1 MELLAPAGNPKNFFQ
16 AINNGANAVY
26 LGLDKFSARNLA
38 ENFTLENLSY
48 YVSYAHLFNV
58 KVYLAMNTLVK
69 NGEMKDFISQMLR
82 AYEIGVDAFIL
93 QDVFLGKFLKNLYP
107 ELTLHLSTQ
116 AGVCN
121 KLCAKLAKEYG
132 FSRVILSRETALK
145 EIKEIAEI
153 IETEVFVHGAMCSSF
168 SGHCYFSA
176 FIGGNSG
183 NRGLCKQPCRKKYHY
198 FGNDKI
204 KSGNFAMSLSDLELC
219 DEIDTLKSLGVS
231 SVKIEGRM
239 RSEEYTAKSV
249 VLYRK
254 AIDGKNY
261 LQEKKEIKRI
271 FNRGDYSK
279 GYLYN
284 QNNLISD
291 KIQSHK
297 GEYFAKITKVTD
309 NFLLCD
315 KTAINGDAF
324 KIIRNETEIGNC
336 VFKDGKYLYN
346 GQIKSG
352 DCLYITKDVSL
363 IEKTL
368 SNKKLLDV
376 YLQISVTENVVE
388 VIYNGQ
394 KFISENIV
402 KPAINSP
409 TTEQDVISCFLKTD
423 AYPFR
428 VKVDFNTFNQ
438 NIFIPKSL
446 LNDFRR
452 NVFKN
457 IFYFKQDIKSIKI
470 KDKTLKNKK
479 FYDNNYNIIIS
490 SFPVKSAINVIK
502 PNDYG
507 KVKELL
513 EEKDFKN
520 GKSENYLSEKYLFV
534 PAFLNDRDLSIIEN
548 ALPYFSGIYADGL
561 SGLVLAKKHNKKL
574 IVGAGLNVFNSV
586 DINVLENDFKDCIIV
601 YSKEL
606 SLTEMDEKRIV
617 YGGGNVSIMEFVYCP
632 FKKNCSLC
640 ANKNEYV
647 CKDEK
652 FSYVLKR
659 YKLSDCRFVLYNSA
673 VLKSDV
679 KENVLI
685 NLVGFDKATA
695 LKILEGDYG
704 NLPVN
709 GGRLK
714 KGVL

>member
-69 NGEMKDFISQMLR
+69 NSEMNNFISQMLR

-121 KLCAKLAKEYG
+121 KFCAKLAKQYG
-132 FSRVILSRETALK
+132 FSRVILSRETAK
-145 EIKEIAEI
+145 QEIKEIAEI

-183 NRGLCKQPCRKKYHY
+183 NRGLCKQPCRKKYQY

-204 KSGNFAMSLSDLELC
+204 KSGEFAMSLSDLELC
-219 DEIDTLKSLGVS
+219 DEIETLKNLGVS

-249 VLYRK
+249 SLYRK
-254 AIDGKNY
+254 AIDGY
-261 LQEKKEIKRI
+261 DYSQEKNEIKRI

-297 GEYFAKITKVTD
+297 GIYFAKITKVTD
-309 NFLLCD
+309 KYLLCD
-315 KTAINGDAF
+315 KTAFNGDSF
-324 KIIRNETEIGNC
+324 KIIRNEIEVGNC
-336 VFKDGKYLYN
+336 FFKDGKYFYN
-346 GQIKSG
+346 AQIKNGLIKSG
-352 DCLYITKDVSL
+352 DCLYITKDVRL

-368 SNKKLLDV
+368 SNKRLLEV
-376 YLQISVTENVVE
+376 NLQISVTENIVE
-388 VIYNGQ
+388 VTYNGQ
-394 KFISENIV
+394 KYTSENIV
-402 KPAINSP
+402 KSAINSP
-409 TTEQDVISCFLKTD
+409 TTERDVLSCFLKTD

-428 VKVDFNTFNQ
+428 VQVNFIAFNQ

-452 NVFKN
+452 HVFKN
-457 IFYFKQDIKSIKI
+457 IFYSKQNIKSIKI
-470 KDKTLKNKK
+470 NDYTLNNKK
-479 FYDNNYNIIIS
+479 FYDTNYSIVIS
-490 SFPVKSAINVIK
+490 SFSLNSEINVIK
-502 PNDYG
+502 PDNYD
-507 KVKELL
+507 KVKELA
-513 EEKDFKN
+513 EEKDFKSN
-520 GKSENYLSEKYLFV
+520 VSEKYLFV
-534 PAFLNDRDLSIIEN
+534 PAFLNDSDLSIIEK
-548 ALPYFSGIYADGL
+548 ALPYFNGIYADGL
-561 SGLVLAKKHNKKL
+561 TGLVLAKKFNKKL
-574 IVGAGLNVFNSV
+574 IVGVGLNVFNSV
-586 DINVLENDFKDCIIV
+586 DVNVLENDYKDCIIV

-606 SLTEMDEKRIV
+606 ALSEMDEKRIV

-632 FKKNCSLC
+632 FKKNCSVC

-647 CKDEK
+647 CRDEK
-652 FSYVLKR
+652 YGYVLKR

-679 KENVLI
+679 NNNVLI
-685 NLVGFDKATA
+685 NLVGFDKPTA
-695 LKILEGDYG
+695 LKILKGDYG
-704 NLPVN
+704 NLAVN

-714 KGVL
+714 KGVI